1 MKYSLIVDIG
11 NSQIE
16 IGLFDE
22 NKFVDSIRFD
32 TNRLK
37 SEYDDKPLRDLI
49 HKLDVKQEDI
59 EGGLIFSVVPHLSR
73 LVQIIIKGETGVLL
87 PLFDPSNLL
96 EGLKANIDNPKE
108 VGQDLLADIV
118 GAIHFYGCPIV
129 VTDLGTVTKNIV
141 IDKDG
146 IFQGVSFFPG
156 VGLNAHALSERTAQ
170 LPELENIARPN
181 CYYGKNTIDAMRS
194 GIYYSH
200 VASVKQFMEKVDED
214 SGYKFKKVITGG
226 YSNIFKD
233 DFKEKDYIVD
243 PQLVLKG
250 MHLIYKNQK

>member
-16 IGLFDE
+16 IGLFEQD
-22 NKFVDSIRFD
+22 KFVDSIRFD
-32 TNRLK
+32 TKRLN
-37 SEYDDKPLRDLI
+37 SEYDDKPLRSLI
-49 HKLDVKQEDI
+49 RKLDVKEEEI
-59 EGGLIFSVVPHLSR
+59 EGGLIFSVVPHISR
-73 LVQIIIKGETGVLL
+73 LVQILIKGETGVLL
-87 PLFDPSNLL
+87 PLFDPTNLL
-96 EGLKANIDNPKE
+96 KDFKANIDNPNE

-156 VGLNAHALSERTAQ
+156 VGLNAHTLSDRTAQ
-170 LPELENIARPN
+170 LPEIENITRPD
-181 CYYGKNTIDAMRS
+181 CYFGKNTIDAMRS
-194 GIYYSH
+194 GVYYCH
-200 VASVKQFMEKVDED
+200 VAAVKRFMERTDEEF
-214 SGYKFKKVITGG
+214 GYKFKKVITGG